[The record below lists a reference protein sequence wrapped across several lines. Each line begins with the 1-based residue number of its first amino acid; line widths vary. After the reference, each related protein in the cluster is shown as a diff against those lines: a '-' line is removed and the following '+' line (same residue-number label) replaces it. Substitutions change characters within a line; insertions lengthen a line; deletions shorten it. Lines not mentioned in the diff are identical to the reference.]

1 MLITHRILVQV
12 VFADA
17 SRNVGRLAVRLTRR
31 FHSGMIRVPGAIPLR
46 YPAGLRKRGRAI
58 AARDLHPHMI
68 QPARKD
74 VDKAPRRRKWSGT
87 GRSERFSIRECFGST
102 TLCRI
107 EREVAMESTG
117 RDGPGAAQQQRM
129 VQQPLAPDFFDSSL
143 EWRRVFAEIW
153 GTFLL
158 VLVAAGGGVVAAM
171 SGGRV
176 TLGMAVVAP
185 GIMVMAII
193 YFMGV
198 VSGAHLNPAVT
209 LAFAV
214 RRNFPWRRV
223 PGYIVGQMIGGIG
236 AAVFLRA
243 MFGTV
248 GALGAT
254 LPGSGVTSG
263 KALAMEVVLT
273 AGLVNTILGTASGA
287 RNIGTNGAIAVG
299 GYIALAG
306 LWAAPVTGASM
317 NPVRSLAPDLVRGDF
332 HTTWIYLVGPPVGA
346 MIGVVFEWILK
357 GKPTAAGRIAAQ
369 GTLGIDNPGELDR

>member
-1 MLITHRILVQV
+1 MDSTER
-12 VFADA
+12 
-17 SRNVGRLAVRLTRR
+17 
-31 FHSGMIRVPGAIPLR
+31 
-46 YPAGLRKRGRAI
+46 
-58 AARDLHPHMI
+58 
-68 QPARKD
+68 
-74 VDKAPRRRKWSGT
+74 
-87 GRSERFSIRECFGST
+87 GRSE
-102 TLCRI
+102 
-107 EREVAMESTG
+107 
-117 RDGPGAAQQQRM
+117 AAQRQRM
-129 VQQPLAPDFFDSSL
+129 VQRQSALDFFDPSL
-143 EWRRVFAEIW
+143 EWRRVFAETW

-158 VLVAAGGGVVAAM
+158 VLVAAGGGVIAAM

-176 TLGMAVVAP
+176 TLGMMVVAP

-193 YFMGV
+193 YFMGA

-214 RRNFPWRRV
+214 RRNFPWKRV
-223 PGYIVGQMIGGIG
+223 PGYIVGQVIGGIG

-273 AGLVNTILGTASGA
+273 AGLVNIILGTASGA

-317 NPVRSLAPDLVRGDF
+317 NPVRSLAPDVVRGDF
-332 HTTWIYLVGPPVGA
+332 HTTWIYLIGPAVGA
-346 MIGVVFEWILK
+346 MIGVAFEWILK
-357 GKPTAAGRIAAQ
+357 GKPTAPGRIAAQ
-369 GTLGIDNPGELDR
+369 GTLGANDPSGPDR